1 MGKVNGPVYWLIVTI
16 FCTALYAFTARRIKG
31 EFFNYLTLLA
41 GSSVLLTFTRLLKLP
56 VDWSVASVTASG
68 ALMTIAASRFSKA
81 KENWK
86 EILRATRYLS
96 QILIPVSVM
105 YVILLPIK
113 PPTGHMLAFLFATI
127 GYSVLAINFPAIIF
141 AYTALAASIGTI
153 TYGLRVTE
161 LPIEWYATVAG
172 VLALVYIFIGQSV
185 QKIKTE
191 SAIIKNY
198 IRALNV
204 TGLLLIGL
212 ATFGGLVT
220 SYDKVWAGVIAMT
233 LASLD
238 LAICAYI
245 FGNSLFTLSTSGLFI
260 LPFVI
265 AFGQWFKDTKI
276 SQPISWMTVAI
287 SGLAFAYI
295 VIGAGVKKTQ
305 IHARW
310 LHAVG
315 HVLAGAALFILPFDY
330 LIYPEKWHYAPTLIS
345 LGIGIGTYLLSFV
358 LQHSGQHSTLTD
370 VSKWLSFG
378 LGKSL
383 FLWPI
388 GFLIPVW
395 VTVAWYGNS
404 LTNNLWLGTTLAFL
418 GLAYIGVG
426 QGLSKY
432 AKEYRL
438 PFHTYV
444 YLLCTIGIL
453 ISIPGETYATKAD
466 GYPLLTA
473 LLITV
478 ASTTILATIYNR
490 IVETVIASLLFIW
503 PFQLSLKIF
512 EIPVYAQT
520 LAYVLLANFI
530 YLPIAI
536 YLKRNEKIRRK
547 LHYSP
552 GFILGYAL

>member
-68 ALMTIAASRFSKA
+68 ALMTIAAGRFSKA
-81 KENWK
+81 KESWK
-86 EILRATRYLS
+86 EMLRAARYLS

-105 YVILLPIK
+105 YVVLLPIK
-113 PPTGHMLAFLFATI
+113 PPTGHVLAFLFATI
-127 GYSVLAINFPAIIF
+127 GYSVLAWEFPSIIF

-153 TYGLRVTE
+153 MYGLRVTQ
-161 LPIEWYATVAG
+161 LTIEWYATASS
-172 VLALVYIFIGQSV
+172 VLALVYIFIGQR
-185 QKIKTE
+185 IKTE
-191 SAIIKNY
+191 SPIIKSY
-198 IRALNV
+198 VKALNI
-204 TGLLLIGL
+204 TGLILISIAG
-212 ATFGGLVT
+212 FGGFFT
-220 SYDKVWAGVIAMT
+220 SFDKVWAGVIAMT

-245 FGNSLFTLSTSGLFI
+245 FGNSLFTLFAAGLFI
-260 LPFVI
+260 LPYLF
-265 AFGQWFKDTKI
+265 AFEQWFKDTKI
-276 SQPISWMTVAI
+276 TQPISWISAAI
-287 SGLAFAYI
+287 GGLAFAYI
-295 VIGAGVKKTQ
+295 LIGAGLRKTQ
-305 IHARW
+305 VHARW
-310 LHAVG
+310 LYAVG
-315 HVLAGAALFILPFDY
+315 HVLAGTALFILPFDY
-330 LIYPEKWHYAPTLIS
+330 LIYPEKWQYNASLIS
-345 LGIGIGTYLLSFV
+345 LGIGIGVYLFSFV

-370 VSKWLSFG
+370 VSKWLPFG

-395 VTVAWYGNS
+395 VTIAWHGNS

-418 GLAYIGVG
+418 GLAYIGIG

-473 LLITV
+473 L
-478 ASTTILATIYNR
+478 
-490 IVETVIASLLFIW
+490 
-503 PFQLSLKIF
+503 
-512 EIPVYAQT
+512 
-520 LAYVLLANFI
+520 
-530 YLPIAI
+530 
-536 YLKRNEKIRRK
+536 
-547 LHYSP
+547 
-552 GFILGYAL
+552 